1 MSKPEKTDTQRVYGL
16 PNFLVPSEVLPEG
29 VNIKKLGTYVSLS
42 CTGAIV
48 EIEGQRFVRVDRWKM
63 L

>member
-1 MSKPEKTDTQRVYGL
+1 MLKPEKTDTEKAHGL
-16 PNFLVPSEVLPEG
+16 QSFLIPSEVLPEG
-29 VNIKKLGTYVSLS
+29 VSIKKLGTYVSLS

-48 EIEGQRFVRVDRWKM
+48 EIEGQRFVRVERWKM